1 MSEKTITVN
10 LQQQVD
16 YRFEI
21 LFDDAMPVLNT
32 DEPAPL
38 GKGTG
43 PSPVQLLCAAVGN
56 CLSDSL
62 LFAFR
67 KFKQAPDPIH
77 CEVQALVGR
86 NEQGRLRVLKMN
98 AKLKLGVPASALE
111 HAQRVLDQFEEFCSV
126 TQSVGLGIPV
136 HTRVMD
142 VHGVILKDWRQ
153 DQPCALL
160 AASATA
166 SS

>member
-1 MSEKTITVN
+1 MSEKTITVR
-10 LQQQVD
+10 LQQQAD

-21 LFDDAMPVLNT
+21 VFDDAMPVLTT

-38 GKGTG
+38 GTGTG

-86 NEQGRLRVLKMN
+86 NEQGRLRVLKME

-111 HAQRVLDQFEEFCSV
+111 HAQRALDQFEEFCTV

-142 VHGVILKDWRQ
+142 VHGVILKD
-153 DQPCALL
+153 
-160 AASATA
+160 
-166 SS
+166 

>member
-1 MSEKTITVN
+1 MICDRSPCLKKFITLH
-10 LQQQVD
+10 LQQQAD
-16 YRFEI
+16 YRFDI
-21 LFDDAMPVLNT
+21 RFDGVMPVLTSNK
-32 DEPAPL
+32 PPPL
-38 GKGTG
+38 GSGTE
-43 PSPVQLLCAAVGN
+43 PSPVQLLCVAVGN
-56 CLSDSL
+56 CLSDLL

-67 KFKQAPDPIH
+67 KFKQIPEPIH

-111 HAQRVLDQFEEFCSV
+111 HAQRALDQFEEFCTV

-142 VHGVILKDWRQ
+142 VHGVILKD
-153 DQPCALL
+153 
-160 AASATA
+160 
-166 SS
+166 

>member
-32 DEPAPL
+32 DEPSPL

-67 KFKQAPDPIH
+67 KFKQVPDPIH

-86 NEQGRLRVLKMN
+86 NEHGRLRVLKME

-111 HAQRVLDQFEEFCSV
+111 HAQRALDQFEEFCTV

-142 VHGVILKDWRQ
+142 VHGVILKD
-153 DQPCALL
+153 
-160 AASATA
+160 
-166 SS
+166 